1 MGKSRT
7 GRQEG
12 EQMKVTLN
20 GESVECS
27 KECTYRELAE
37 RVQGSYA
44 HRIVLAIA
52 DNKIRE
58 LFWTVKDGADITFL
72 TVQDRIGHDTY
83 VRSAVMLLMKAA
95 ADVAGAP
102 EKGKLKVE
110 FSIGKGL
117 YCSPKGGLEIDEAFV
132 LRVKQ
137 RMRELVKEQLRFV
150 KQAYPTDDAIQLFAE
165 QGMSDKVQLFK
176 YRRGSYINVY
186 CLDGYYDY
194 YYGYMVPDTGYLEC
208 FDVVRYREGLMLML
222 PDAADPAET
231 PEPEERAKLF
241 ETLYQSS
248 RWGDRIGIDTVGDL
262 NDKICEGAW
271 RS

>member
-1 MGKSRT
+1 
-7 GRQEG
+7 
-12 EQMKVTLN
+12 MKVTLN
-20 GESVECS
+20 GESVECG

-83 VRSAVMLLMKAA
+83 MRSAVMLLMKAA

-117 YCSPKGGLEIDEAFV
+117 YCSPKGGLGHA
-132 LRVKQ
+132 RPSGRTGGRKASGA
-137 RMRELVKEQLRFV
+137 RRKR
-150 KQAYPTDDAIQLFAE
+150 TD
-165 QGMSDKVQLFK
+165 
-176 YRRGSYINVY
+176 
-186 CLDGYYDY
+186 
-194 YYGYMVPDTGYLEC
+194 
-208 FDVVRYREGLMLML
+208 
-222 PDAADPAET
+222 
-231 PEPEERAKLF
+231 
-241 ETLYQSS
+241 
-248 RWGDRIGIDTVGDL
+248 
-262 NDKICEGAW
+262 
-271 RS
+271 